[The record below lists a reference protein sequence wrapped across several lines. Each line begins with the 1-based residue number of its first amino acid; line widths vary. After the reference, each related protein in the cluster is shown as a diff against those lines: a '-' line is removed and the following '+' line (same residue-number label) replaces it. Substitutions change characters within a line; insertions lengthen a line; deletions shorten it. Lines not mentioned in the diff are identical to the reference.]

1 MRLRT
6 VMIQWAIILMT
17 SGVVAGGT
25 AMQQPAQKAPTA
37 DSPAGEWAV
46 AFTLQGITVPGTLIL
61 RVDGDKVTGAVYSQH
76 TGAGTLRDGLWADNK
91 LSFTMEFTRHESIAL
106 TGKLLDGKLSGEFRT
121 EGMQG
126 TWEAK
131 RR

>member
-76 TGAGTLRDGLWADNK
+76 TGAGTLRDGSWADNK